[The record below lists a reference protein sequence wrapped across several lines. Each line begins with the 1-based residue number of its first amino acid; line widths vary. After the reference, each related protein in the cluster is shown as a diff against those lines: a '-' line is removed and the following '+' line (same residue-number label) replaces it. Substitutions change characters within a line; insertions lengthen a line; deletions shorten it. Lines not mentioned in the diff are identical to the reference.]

1 MVNPS
6 TDDQSR
12 GREPAPTEQ
21 ESADIFD
28 YVLIRQFA
36 GLVFRAPARHK
47 LLASACF
54 LGVVLAAL
62 VALMVL
68 PKRYQ
73 VQGTMLV
80 QRSPVMGSLSNPG
93 LNREG
98 DAPTRAARELVL
110 RRDNLISLCKQTD
123 FVRRYQASRAPIVRL
138 RDWVVHTLTGKERTE
153 AELLEDIADTLETR
167 LWVMVTSEGAVTIN
181 FEWSDAE
188 LAYHVVEAAM
198 QNFLEAR
205 HAAEISIVS
214 ETVTILEAHAAR
226 VLKDIAEMVPQ
237 LEEKERR
244 LRVAT
249 APRRTPVARPRVS
262 RDEELARLESTLA
275 ARRRA
280 LADLEEFRQRRLA
293 ELQGQLSQQTTL
305 YAPQH
310 PAVVSTRQTLAALA
324 APSPQIEGLR
334 VEIRDLEREVTR
346 RGGLAGVEPGGT
358 ADFRS
363 ELPDWRTRGA
373 EDDPR
378 VEYERGQLRLLFRQY
393 SSLVDRLDLSRVEL
407 DTARAA
413 FKHRYSVITPPQI
426 PKRPIRP
433 NPPMVIVGSLIG
445 GVLLAF
451 FASAAADLW
460 SGRIVESWQ
469 VERRLRIP
477 ILAELGE

>member
-6 TDDQSR
+6 FDDQSR

-54 LGVVLAAL
+54 LGVVLAAV

-68 PKRYQ
+68 PKRFQ

-110 RRDNLISLCKQTD
+110 RRDNLISLCRQTD
-123 FVRRYQASRAPIVRL
+123 FVRRYQASRAPVVRL
-138 RDWVVHTLTGKERTE
+138 RDWVVYTLTGKERTE
-153 AELLEDIADTLETR
+153 AELLEDLADTLETR

-181 FEWSDAE
+181 FEWSNAE

-226 VLKDIAEMVPQ
+226 VQKDIAEMVPQ

-244 LRVAT
+244 LRGTT
-249 APRRTPVARPRVS
+249 APRRTPVARPRVA
-262 RDEELARLESTLA
+262 RDEELARVESTLA

-310 PAVVSTRQTLAALA
+310 PAVVSTRQTLAALT

-346 RGGLAGVEPGGT
+346 RGGLAGVEADAT

-363 ELPDWRTRGA
+363 DLTDWRARGA

-433 NPPMVIVGSLIG
+433 NPPMVFMGSLIG

-460 SGRIVESWQ
+460 SGRIVETWQ

-477 ILAELGE
+477 VLAELGE